1 MTVGSLIKAHK
12 ERKVDMLEDL
22 EIGKNHFYFFRINFM
37 LRNLIINHVIS
48 VETDIRYHINIFN
61 IFTELVRIYVYI
73 YIYIYTTECNHFQFG
88 ITSFSPTLD
97 EIIKAT
103 DLESLKDWRCCVADS
118 SVAVCG
124 NIRMIWNHKKPSRT
138 NTSFSESQLCFL

>member
-1 MTVGSLIKAHK
+1 MTVGRLIKAHK

-73 YIYIYTTECNHFQFG
+73 YIF
-88 ITSFSPTLD
+88 TSTQQNA
-97 EIIKAT
+97 IISNLVSLLSVQPWMKSSRPPIWKA
-103 DLESLKDWRCCVADS
+103 
-118 SVAVCG
+118 
-124 NIRMIWNHKKPSRT
+124 SRT
-138 NTSFSESQLCFL
+138 DDAAWQIHPLQFVVISG